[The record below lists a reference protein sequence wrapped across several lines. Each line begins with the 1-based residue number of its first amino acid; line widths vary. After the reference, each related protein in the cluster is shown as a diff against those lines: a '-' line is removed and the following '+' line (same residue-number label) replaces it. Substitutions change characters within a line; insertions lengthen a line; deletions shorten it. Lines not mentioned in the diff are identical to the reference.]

1 MKKYSS
7 RKISAHCQ
15 CSTAPPLTTGKKYTE
30 HKDPL
35 KSKKFQFHF
44 FEHMCSFKNK
54 HNRFAEKIIGAVN
67 NFVNKSEPL
76 RGSLLSGPISQRY
89 IYVLLQEAVV
99 RTYKAY

>member
-1 MKKYSS
+1 MYYRTTADNRKKIY
-7 RKISAHCQ
+7 
-15 CSTAPPLTTGKKYTE
+15 TAQRPIKVKEIPV
-30 HKDPL
+30 P
-35 KSKKFQFHF
+35 F